1 MNIKYK
7 KTLLCFSI
15 LAAATTFGG
24 CAAPQAVTE
33 SANRHLKGACRD
45 IFLNSGAY
53 QYQHVA
59 QAPLGGRA
67 VLALADDPKYGQF
80 CAWSSNRHWDIQDK
94 SMEIRSQW
102 EKLEIAAIGRCE
114 EIKPAHVKTP
124 CKVFSRNNEI
134 IWGQQKK
141 IGLD

>member
-7 KTLLCFSI
+7 IPFLYLSTFVVIATLVS
-15 LAAATTFGG
+15 

-33 SANRHLKGACRD
+33 SANRSLKGACREM
-45 IFLNSGAY
+45 FLNTGMY

-67 VLALADDPKYGQF
+67 VLALADDPVYGQY
-80 CAWSSNRHWDIQDK
+80 CAWSSNRYWDIQDK
-94 SMEIRSQW
+94 SLEIRSQW

-114 EIKPAHVKTP
+114 SVKPGNVKTP

-141 IGLD
+141 TGLD